1 MLNNMQRDKDLG
13 LEVFKVPDIASAV
26 MYWYE

>member
-26 MYWYE
+26 MY

>member
-1 MLNNMQRDKDLG
+1 MLNNMQRDEDFG
-13 LEVFKVPDIASAV
+13 LEVFKVPDIPSAV